1 MWGGRLD
8 CVEAVEGKY
17 KIVIV
22 KNILV
27 GKEEEEEEEE
37 DGFITMGLR
46 VLCCAVM

>member
-17 KIVIV
+17 NIVIV

-27 GKEEEEEEEE
+27 GKEEEEED

-46 VLCCAVM
+46 VCVVL